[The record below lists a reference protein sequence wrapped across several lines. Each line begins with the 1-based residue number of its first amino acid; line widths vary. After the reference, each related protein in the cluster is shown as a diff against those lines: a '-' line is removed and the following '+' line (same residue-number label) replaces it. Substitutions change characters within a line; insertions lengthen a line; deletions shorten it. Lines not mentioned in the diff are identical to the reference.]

1 MSKFICN
8 CCGEELESI
17 NYSMK
22 ISDKGEVIYFEKGT
36 KKYILCSKG
45 NFMKPKDNSFKGV
58 PMINSFNSLS
68 SQEKQKVLLK
78 RSQQDFKKNIR
89 EQKEEMN
96 KKAIENFKNNQ

>member
-8 CCGEELESI
+8 CCDEELESI

-22 ISDKGEVIYFEKGT
+22 IGSNGEMMYFDKNT
-36 KKYILCSKG
+36 KKNFQCSKG
-45 NFMKPKDNSFKGV
+45 NLLKPADNSFKGV
-58 PMINSFNSLS
+58 PMLNSFNSLS

-78 RSQQDFKKNIR
+78 RSHQDFKKNVR

-96 KKAIENFKNNQ
+96 KKAIENFKNI